1 MKNRLKDNF
10 LFIVVLVI
18 LIAWGALV
26 VIHQYDL
33 QQISINNNKEYL
45 KTCGNDCYAVPTQ
58 PLDVITTFFNNITLT
73 SLYHLGGFAPV
84 FVIAPTVYYF
94 YRKIKKRNL
103 KNVLVRTNYKKEM
116 LKQYLYSMK
125 STLIFP
131 IFLIIL
137 FGFTYL
143 QTGHFDIDYTFSHGG
158 ESADPENFIRD
169 WKVFVPVF
177 IFVIWLHSIF
187 WANLGVISVKKN
199 KSIVTAIIYGY
210 ILYQLIS
217 IGIEIFIGQWIFKD
231 SSFIAILCLGSI
243 WNYYGV
249 TYFGMIIIG
258 LILAIGST
266 IAVYLTYKNKENL
279 IKECER

>member
-1 MKNRLKDNF
+1 
-10 LFIVVLVI
+10 
-18 LIAWGALV
+18 
-26 VIHQYDL
+26 
-33 QQISINNNKEYL
+33 
-45 KTCGNDCYAVPTQ
+45 
-58 PLDVITTFFNNITLT
+58 
-73 SLYHLGGFAPV
+73 
-84 FVIAPTVYYF
+84 
-94 YRKIKKRNL
+94 
-103 KNVLVRTNYKKEM
+103 
-116 LKQYLYSMK
+116 
-125 STLIFP
+125 
-131 IFLIIL
+131 
-137 FGFTYL
+137 
-143 QTGHFDIDYTFSHGG
+143 
-158 ESADPENFIRD
+158 
-169 WKVFVPVF
+169 VPVF